1 MQVVSLPHSLL
12 GTLYMKKLLILPAAF
27 FFFSCEDVIDIK
39 VKEGKQQLV
48 VDAWLT
54 DEVREQ
60 QVTLTLSQAYFDQ
73 GTPLPALGAEVYVV
87 REDSTLFRFND
98 NQGRGVYT
106 YTPRNRNFLRLNEKV
121 GLYIKYAGEE
131 YYAISELKR
140 VPTIDSLK
148 YQAITLPIKP
158 EGSPQSGF
166 LAQFFANDFEGEGDT
181 YLIRS
186 YKNGQ
191 LRTRSDQYTLSY
203 DGGLSPGSKAD
214 GMLFLQP
221 VRMGINSTLFSDQD
235 QVTVELHAI
244 PLDAYYFLYQ
254 VQSETNNGGIFATP
268 PANIPTNIFNRNP
281 ESEEKAVGLFF
292 VSKVSR
298 YTAIIDQNNV
308 KSED

>member
-1 MQVVSLPHSLL
+1 
-12 GTLYMKKLLILPAAF
+12 MKKVLIVPFAVL
-27 FFFSCEDVIDIK
+27 FFSCEDVISID

-54 DEVREQ
+54 DEIREQ
-60 QVTLTLSQAYFDQ
+60 QVTLSLSQAYFDQ
-73 GTPLPALGAEVYVV
+73 STPLPALEAEVYVI

-98 NQGRGVYT
+98 NNNDGIYT

-121 GLYIKYAGEE
+121 GLYIKYKEEE
-131 YYAISELKR
+131 YYSISELKR
-140 VPTIDSLK
+140 VPVIDSLK
-148 YQAITLPIKP
+148 YQAITLPVKP

-186 YKNGQ
+186 YKNDV
-191 LRTRSDQYTLSY
+191 LRARSNEYGLSY
-203 DGGLSPGSKAD
+203 DGGLSPTNKSD

-221 VRMGINSTLFSDQD
+221 VRMAINSGLFVDQD
-235 QVTVELHAI
+235 KVTVELHSI

-268 PANIPTNIFNRNP
+268 PANIPSNIFNRNP
-281 ESEEKAVGLFF
+281 ESKEKAVGLFF
-292 VSKVSR
+292 VSRVSR
-298 YTAIIDQNNV
+298 YSAVIDKNNV
-308 KSED
+308 RPDDEE